1 MFVTDFYEIAMGAE
15 TEIGIDMHL
24 DVVFSDELNQY
35 FHYKYDYSEDIITLT
50 FEVNGGSA
58 SLDII
63 DAQSPNYSYRMNNV
77 LSKYIEESV
86 SLSC

>member
-15 TEIGIDMHL
+15 TEIGVDMHL
-24 DVVFSDELNQY
+24 DVIFSDDLNKY
-35 FHYKYDYSEDIITLT
+35 FNYKYDYVEDIITLT
-50 FEVNGGSA
+50 FEVDGGSA

-63 DAQSPNYSYRMNNV
+63 DAQSPSYSYRMNNV

-86 SLSC
+86 ESAC